1 MKKIILSLAIIGII
15 SAIAIGATTAYFSNT
30 AVSTG
35 NTFTA
40 GTLYLEVGED
50 RVVGFSNTPNHLL
63 TLSNMAPGVQSQDF
77 IIRVRNTGTLDGKL
91 KIEPGFMSFT
101 ENDIANAPA
110 PDMNAEQFARLV
122 YVSKLEYDV
131 LGDGQGYSDLLSQVT
146 DRNGDGK
153 ISLYEL
159 NQWSYTIP
167 EVLKA
172 NRGNEIDLKMAFT
185 LGDRFDECTDSHPWY
200 WNESNPGRDSE
211 HCVNDYDITEGEW
224 NVPQG
229 DGINVTIRGKLVQV
243 GH

>member
-30 AVSTG
+30 ATSTG

-50 RVVGFSNTPNHLL
+50 GVVGFSNTPNGLL

-77 IIRVRNTGTLDGKL
+77 IIRVRNTGSVDGQL
-91 KIEPGFMSFT
+91 KIEPGFMSFA
-101 ENDIANAPA
+101 ENDIPSA
-110 PDMNAEQFARLV
+110 PDPNMSAEQFARLV
-122 YVSKLEYDV
+122 YVKKLKYDV
-131 LGDGQGYSDLLSQVT
+131 IGDGKGYFDLLRHVT

-167 EVLKA
+167 KVLKA
-172 NRGNEIDLKMAFT
+172 NGGEIDLKMAFT

-211 HCVNDYDITEGEW
+211 HCVNDYDITQGEW

-229 DGINVTIRGKLVQV
+229 DGIDVTIRGKLVQV

>member
-1 MKKIILSLAIIGII
+1 MNKRILISLSTIAAVAAIT
-15 SAIAIGATTAYFSNT
+15 IGATTAYFSNT

-35 NTFTA
+35 NTFTT

-50 RVVGFSNTPNHLL
+50 RVVSFSNTPDGLL
-63 TLSNMAPGVQSQDF
+63 TLSNMAPGVESQEF
-77 IIRVRNTGTLDGKL
+77 IIRTRNAGSLDGQL
-91 KIEPGFMSFT
+91 KIEPGFMSFA
-101 ENDIANAPA
+101 ENDIPNAPA

-131 LGDGQGYSDLLSQVT
+131 LGDGQGYFDLLSEALNDV
-146 DRNGDGK
+146 DNNGDGK
-153 ISLYEL
+153 VSLYEL

-172 NRGNEIDLKMAFT
+172 NRGNEIDLKIAFT
-185 LGDRFDECTDSHPWY
+185 LGDKFDECTESDPWY
-200 WNESNPGRDSE
+200 KGGANS

-229 DGINVTIRGKLVQV
+229 DGIDVTIRGKLVQV